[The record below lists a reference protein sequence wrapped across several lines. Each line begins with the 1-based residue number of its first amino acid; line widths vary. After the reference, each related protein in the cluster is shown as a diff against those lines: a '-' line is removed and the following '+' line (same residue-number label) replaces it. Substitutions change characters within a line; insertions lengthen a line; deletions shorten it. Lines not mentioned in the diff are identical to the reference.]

1 MLAKKP
7 KGATVKRKTSS
18 VSGLL
23 WMFVGA
29 ILTLMI
35 GLFIYL
41 SPFFDFSPTGSTSV
55 SDPNRQV
62 EPRVDTD
69 TDNSDYEFYDILP
82 NQEMATIPD
91 EDIGEA
97 GNDQLGDISDFEPD
111 AVVTQPENSVS
122 NDDIGNVG
130 VADGTVLEPSRGT
143 SNNGAAAN
151 DDNDITIIEE
161 NTTYDGTTPASS
173 NSGNNSN
180 SSSSNS
186 SSGNSST
193 SKNNGA
199 QSRPSNANAGT
210 ASVQRAG
217 PATTY
222 ILQINSFGNADEAD
236 RRRAQVLMAGVDAR
250 VVKNMTGNDLPIYQ
264 VISRPMNNRQAVANA
279 QQRLQNN
286 GIDSIIVEQRS

>member
-7 KGATVKRKTSS
+7 KGATEKRKSSS

-29 ILTLMI
+29 VLTLMI
-35 GLFIYL
+35 GVFLYL
-41 SPFFDFSPTGSTSV
+41 SPLFDFSPASSTA

-62 EPRVDTD
+62 QPRVDTD

-91 EDIGEA
+91 EDIGEL
-97 GNDQLGDISDFEPD
+97 GNSQSGNISDFEPD
-111 AVVTQPENSVS
+111 VVVTQPENNVS
-122 NDDIGNVG
+122 NRDDDTGNFG
-130 VADGTVLEPSRGT
+130 ISESTTIEPNRGT
-143 SNNGAAAN
+143 PNSNTG
-151 DDNDITIIEE
+151 DDNDIVIIEE
-161 NTTYDGTTPASS
+161 NTTYDGAPVT
-173 NSGNNSN
+173 SN
-180 SSSSNS
+180 SSTPNR
-186 SSGNSST
+186 
-193 SKNNGA
+193 KNNTGA
-199 QSRPSNANAGT
+199 DN
-210 ASVQRAG
+210 ASVQKAA

-236 RRRAQVLMAGVDAR
+236 RRRAQVLMAGIDAK
-250 VVKNMTGNDLPIYQ
+250 VVKNTTGNGLPIYQ

-286 GIDSIIVEQRS
+286 GIDSIIVEQRR